1 MIIKPDYIL
10 SQVMDY
16 YFIMGA
22 GKDACVPTQ
31 ILSLNETGAFLWN
44 ILKKGAEPEE
54 LTARLIEEYEVDE
67 ITAKKDVESFLSCLL
82 EKGLVEK

>member
-16 YFIMGA
+16 YFIMGV
-22 GKDACVPTQ
+22 GKDAYVPNQ

-44 ILKKGAEPEE
+44 ILKEGAEPDE
-54 LTARLIEEYEVDE
+54 LAAHLVEEYEVDE
-67 ITAKKDVESFLSCLL
+67 ATARKDVEIFLSRLR
-82 EKGLVEK
+82 EKGLVEE